1 MKRLLFISHRV
12 PYPPDKGERVR
23 AFHALRA
30 LSARFGVTLA
40 ALAHRRSDYAA
51 AAALRPW
58 CERVIVAPAGGAMGL
73 LRGGL
78 ALLGGRSVTE
88 GFFHSPTMKHLL
100 ARECRR
106 DRFDLV
112 LGYCSSTLP
121 LALAVPAAAR
131 VMDLVDIDS
140 LKWRSYAAGARWPA
154 SWLYRAES
162 GRLRAMERRAVETCQ
177 AALCVSEAEAGAC
190 SFGDRKLT
198 VVENGV
204 DADYF
209 KPSPAGAASSRGVVF
224 TGTMSYRPN
233 VDAVVWFAGEV
244 WPGLVREIPDLTF
257 AIVGRDPTRAVRR
270 LGRRAGVRVVGA
282 VPDVRPY
289 LDAAAVAAAPL
300 RIARGVQNKV
310 LEAMAMQKPVVASP
324 QALEGLDVED
334 GRHLL
339 RAETP
344 RQWRERILQLIRD
357 EDLRRRL
364 GKSARAW
371 VQRRYNWTA
380 RTAPLV
386 ALCERLAS
394 P

>member
-257 AIVGRDPTRAVRR
+257 AIVGRGRCGAWAGAPACGWWGRCPTFGRTWTRRRWPRPRCESPAACRTRCWRPWPCKSRWWPRRRPWRASTSKTAGTCC
-270 LGRRAGVRVVGA
+270 GRRR
-282 VPDVRPY
+282 
-289 LDAAAVAAAPL
+289 
-300 RIARGVQNKV
+300 
-310 LEAMAMQKPVVASP
+310 
-324 QALEGLDVED
+324 
-334 GRHLL
+334 
-339 RAETP
+339 RAN
-344 RQWRERILQLIRD
+344 
-357 EDLRRRL
+357 
-364 GKSARAW
+364 GGSGSC
-371 VQRRYNWTA
+371 N
-380 RTAPLV
+380 
-386 ALCERLAS
+386 
-394 P
+394 